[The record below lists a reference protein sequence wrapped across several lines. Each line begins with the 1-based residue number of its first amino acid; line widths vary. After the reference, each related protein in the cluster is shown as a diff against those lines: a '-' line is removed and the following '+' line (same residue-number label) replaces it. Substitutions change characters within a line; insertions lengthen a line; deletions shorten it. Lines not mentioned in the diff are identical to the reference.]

1 MADLKSTLAATSA
14 DKERFFQEKLD
25 LHQKL
30 QTSALD
36 KEVVHKEKLG
46 LEDQVTTSSLT
57 HAQLRVDV
65 TMRSSQF
72 N

>member
-36 KEVVHKEKLG
+36 KEVVHKEKLA
-46 LEDQVTTSSLT
+46 LEDQVTTSFLSHL
-57 HAQLRVDV
+57 DV
-65 TMRSSQF
+65 KMRLSQCA
-72 N
+72 